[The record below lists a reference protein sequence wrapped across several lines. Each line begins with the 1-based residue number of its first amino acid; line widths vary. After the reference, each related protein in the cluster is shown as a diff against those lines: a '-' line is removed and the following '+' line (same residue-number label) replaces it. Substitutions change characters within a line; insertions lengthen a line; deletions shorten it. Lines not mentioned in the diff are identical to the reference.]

1 MDNDKNH
8 KTEEPKPRLRWS
20 YELHHRFIDAVN
32 QLGGPNSSVSVPF
45 VLLEPYQVWVRRRL
59 RVLEIPELTLYH
71 LKSHL
76 QKYRLGIS
84 ERFIGNKQDAGRS
97 QECQSQEDLGD
108 QLDIIVTEE
117 KHDEPN
123 NRNLQI
129 KEAIEIQMEVQKKL
143 HEQIE
148 MQQQL
153 QVRIEA
159 QGKYLESVLLKA
171 QETLS
176 GYKSFNLYA
185 VASMANRNCLS
196 SSFSALTQ
204 ADEDNEKPENR
215 GNELTKSSV
224 DCSLAS
230 SESSEAKHNH
240 HSQTIMRRS
249 DKLQFMEIKPAEVMD
264 RKKRRWD
271 DDVLCVEQSIRK
283 KAFGGLDGED
293 LGLNLNSFKVMETS
307 YKSNYKSN
315 K

>member
-32 QLGGPNSSVSVPF
+32 QLGGPNSSVS
-45 VLLEPYQVWVRRRL
+45 RRRL

-123 NRNLQI
+123 KNLQI

-204 ADEDNEKPENR
+204 ADEDNE
-215 GNELTKSSV
+215 
-224 DCSLAS
+224 
-230 SESSEAKHNH
+230 
-240 HSQTIMRRS
+240 
-249 DKLQFMEIKPAEVMD
+249 
-264 RKKRRWD
+264 
-271 DDVLCVEQSIRK
+271 VE
-283 KAFGGLDGED
+283 E
-293 LGLNLNSFKVMETS
+293 
-307 YKSNYKSN
+307 
-315 K
+315 

>member
-20 YELHHRFIDAVN
+20 YELHHRFINAVN
-32 QLGGPNSSVSVPF
+32 QLGGPNKATPKG
-45 VLLEPYQVWVRRRL
+45 LM

-71 LKSHL
+71 LKSYL

-97 QECQSQEDLGD
+97 QECQSREDFGD

-123 NRNLQI
+123 NRNLQN
-129 KEAIEIQMEVQKKL
+129 KEAMEIQMEVQKKL

-148 MQQQL
+148 TQQQL

-159 QGKYLESVLLKA
+159 QGKYLQSVLLKA

-176 GYKSFNLYA
+176 GYNSFNLYA

-196 SSFSALTQ
+196 SSFSAPTQ
-204 ADEDNEKPENR
+204 ADEDNEVEEEYDFLCTKKPENR
-215 GNELTKSSV
+215 GNASTRSSV

-230 SESSEAKHNH
+230 SESSEAKQDH
-240 HSQTIMRRS
+240 HSQNNMRRS
-249 DKLQFMEIKPAEVMD
+249 DKLQFMEIKPEEVMD
-264 RKKRRWD
+264 RNKRRW
-271 DDVLCVEQSIRK
+271 DDVLCVEQSNRK
-283 KAFGGLDGED
+283 RSFKGHDGED
-293 LGLNLNSFKVMETS
+293 LGLGLNSFKVMETS
-307 YKSNYKSN
+307 YKSKSKSKSN

>member
-32 QLGGPNSSVSVPF
+32 QLGGPNKATPKG
-45 VLLEPYQVWVRRRL
+45 LM

-71 LKSHL
+71 LKT
-76 QKYRLGIS
+76 
-84 ERFIGNKQDAGRS
+84 GRS

-108 QLDIIVTEE
+108 QLDIIVPEE

-123 NRNLQI
+123 KNLQI
-129 KEAIEIQMEVQKKL
+129 KEAVEIQMEVQKKL

-307 YKSNYKSN
+307 YKSNK
-315 K
+315 

>member
-32 QLGGPNSSVSVPF
+32 QLGGPNKATPKG
-45 VLLEPYQVWVRRRL
+45 LM

-108 QLDIIVTEE
+108 QLDIIVPEE

-129 KEAIEIQMEVQKKL
+129 KEAVEIQMEVQKKL

-159 QGKYLESVLLKA
+159 QGKYLQSVLLKA

-176 GYKSFNLYA
+176 GYKSSNLYA

-196 SSFSALTQ
+196 SSISALTQ
-204 ADEDNEKPENR
+204 ADEDNEVEEEYDFLCTKKPENR
-215 GNELTKSSV
+215 GNESTRSSV

-230 SESSEAKHNH
+230 SESSEAKLDHR
-240 HSQTIMRRS
+240 SQTIMRRS
-249 DKLQFMEIKPAEVMD
+249 DELQFMEIKPEEVMD

>member
-20 YELHHRFIDAVN
+20 YELHHRFINAVN
-32 QLGGPNSSVSVPF
+32 QLGGPNKATPKG
-45 VLLEPYQVWVRRRL
+45 LM

-71 LKSHL
+71 LKSYL

-84 ERFIGNKQDAGRS
+84 ERFIGNKRDAGRS
-97 QECQSQEDLGD
+97 QECQSREDFGD

-123 NRNLQI
+123 KNLQN
-129 KEAIEIQMEVQKKL
+129 KEAMEIQMEVQKKL

-148 MQQQL
+148 TQQQL

-159 QGKYLESVLLKA
+159 QGKYLQSVLLKA

-176 GYKSFNLYA
+176 GYNSFNLYA

-196 SSFSALTQ
+196 SSFSAPTQ
-204 ADEDNEKPENR
+204 ADEDNEVEEEYDFLCTKKPENR
-215 GNELTKSSV
+215 GNASTRSSV

-230 SESSEAKHNH
+230 SESSEAKQDH
-240 HSQTIMRRS
+240 HSQNIMRRS
-249 DKLQFMEIKPAEVMD
+249 DKLQFMEIKPEEVMD
-264 RKKRRWD
+264 RNKRRW
-271 DDVLCVEQSIRK
+271 DDVLCVEQSNRK
-283 KAFGGLDGED
+283 RSFKGHDGED
-293 LGLNLNSFKVMETS
+293 LGLGLNSFKVMETS
-307 YKSNYKSN
+307 YKSKSKSKSN

>member
-1 MDNDKNH
+1 MKN
-8 KTEEPKPRLRWS
+8 RLLQVSLIYLDW
-20 YELHHRFIDAVN
+20 LLMMF
-32 QLGGPNSSVSVPF
+32 SSS
-45 VLLEPYQVWVRRRL
+45 
-59 RVLEIPELTLYH
+59 
-71 LKSHL
+71 
-76 QKYRLGIS
+76 
-84 ERFIGNKQDAGRS
+84 AGRS

-123 NRNLQI
+123 KNLQI

-204 ADEDNEKPENR
+204 ADEDNE
-215 GNELTKSSV
+215 
-224 DCSLAS
+224 
-230 SESSEAKHNH
+230 
-240 HSQTIMRRS
+240 
-249 DKLQFMEIKPAEVMD
+249 
-264 RKKRRWD
+264 
-271 DDVLCVEQSIRK
+271 VE
-283 KAFGGLDGED
+283 E
-293 LGLNLNSFKVMETS
+293 
-307 YKSNYKSN
+307 
-315 K
+315 

>member
-32 QLGGPNSSVSVPF
+32 QLGGPNKATPKG
-45 VLLEPYQVWVRRRL
+45 LM

-108 QLDIIVTEE
+108 QLDIIVPEE

-123 NRNLQI
+123 KNLQI
-129 KEAIEIQMEVQKKL
+129 KEAVEIQMEVQKKL

-159 QGKYLESVLLKA
+159 QGKYLQSVLLKA

-176 GYKSFNLYA
+176 GYKSSNLYA

-196 SSFSALTQ
+196 SSISALTQ
-204 ADEDNEKPENR
+204 ADEDNEVEEEYDFLCTKKPENR
-215 GNELTKSSV
+215 GNESTRSSV

-230 SESSEAKHNH
+230 SESSEAKLDHR
-240 HSQTIMRRS
+240 SQTIMRRS
-249 DKLQFMEIKPAEVMD
+249 DELQFMEIKPEEVMD